1 MLVNDII
8 EPLEMVD
15 TVPNPDSERAAE
27 ILAEM
32 ARPYQVDDS
41 GTIVLADYQTTGHV
55 DAASGMVST
64 VLDLAKFDVAM
75 DRNLLVSADT
85 KATMFTPTVSNS
97 GDKLPYGMGW
107 FVQEHDG
114 TQLVWHYGWETAYSS
129 LIVKVPEQNL
139 TFILLANSDGASS
152 PFNLGAGDVLNSP
165 FASRFLKLFADSEVA
180 QAPISAQPD
189 TEPSF
194 EHGPCPFSIPPD
206 VVEGEDV
213 VCGYVI
219 VPEDHANPTGPQIRL
234 AVVVVKDNSDEH
246 QSDPVLL
253 LSGGPGERVVANA
266 PMLAPF
272 LESIYP
278 NRDLV
283 LFDQRGVGLSEP
295 SLECPEFLEAQFEIL
310 DEPDSAAAA
319 KTVHDATKA
328 CADRLVDEGHNL
340 TAYNTTQNAAD
351 VDAIRRALGYEQ
363 VNLYGGSY
371 GSLLAQAVMR
381 DHPENIRSVVLTSV
395 LPLEKSLFVDASVT
409 TTQAILRLLDTCAA
423 DQDCNAAYPDLQTKL
438 FEVIDRLNAEPVAVT
453 VTNPL
458 DGESYDTL
466 LTGETVR
473 ANLVTFLYT
482 TQIIPVLPQAIYDV
496 YNGDYELMTQLSS
509 TRLALLDLISRGM
522 TFSVICAED
531 LIGRTP
537 DDLLALMA
545 SLPRQLVVGAE
556 PETIIEHGI
565 FGICA
570 DWPVAEADPSVKEP
584 LVSDIPTLV
593 LAGEL
598 DPVTP
603 PEYGELVAD
612 YLSNGYFYE
621 FPGVGHNI
629 IIEECARQLAGA
641 FLADPSQAPDAACIA
656 DMPGVVF
663 DLPFEERRNWCWNRS
678 ATKRAASAVLCPLG
692 GRSWPRPIWR
702 VKRPPWIRP
711 ISCWR
716 EHLVLPPN
724 SSAI

>member
-1 MLVNDII
+1 MMLYVKW
-8 EPLEMVD
+8 PL
-15 TVPNPDSERAAE
+15 
-27 ILAEM
+27 LAVM
-32 ARPYQVDDS
+32 
-41 GTIVLADYQTTGHV
+41 VLAV
-55 DAASGMVST
+55 
-64 VLDLAKFDVAM
+64 VL
-75 DRNLLVSADT
+75 
-85 KATMFTPTVSNS
+85 
-97 GDKLPYGMGW
+97 
-107 FVQEHDG
+107 H
-114 TQLVWHYGWETAYSS
+114 
-129 LIVKVPEQNL
+129 
-139 TFILLANSDGASS
+139 
-152 PFNLGAGDVLNSP
+152 LGACQP
-165 FASRFLKLFADSEVA
+165 I
-180 QAPISAQPD
+180 QATLSDAPTYEGA
-189 TEPSF
+189 T
-194 EHGPCPFSIPPD
+194 CPFPIPPD

-213 VCGYVI
+213 VCGHVI
-219 VPEDHANPTGPQIRL
+219 VPEDHANPTGPHIRL

-295 SLECPEFLEAQFEIL
+295 ALECPEFLEAQFEIL
-310 DEPDSAAAA
+310 DEPDSAVAA
-319 KTVHDATKA
+319 KIVHDATKA

-340 TAYNTTQNAAD
+340 SAYNTTQNAAD

-423 DQDCNAAYPDLQTKL
+423 DQDCNAAYPDLQAKL
-438 FEVIDRLNAEPVAVT
+438 FEVIDRLNAESVAVT
-453 VTNPL
+453 VTNPM
-458 DGESYDTL
+458 DGESYDAL

-482 TQIIPVLPQAIYDV
+482 TQIIPVLPQAIDDV

-509 TRLALLDLISRGM
+509 TRLALLDLLSRGM
-522 TFSVICAED
+522 TFSVVCAED

-545 SLPRQLVVGAE
+545 SLPSQLVVGVE

-570 DWPVAEADPSVKEP
+570 DWPVVEADPSVKAP
-584 LVSDIPTLV
+584 LVSNIPTLV

-603 PEYGELVAD
+603 PDYGELVAD

-629 IIEECARQLAGA
+629 VIEECARQLAGA

-663 DLPFEERRNWCWNRS
+663 DLPTEAPDLVLEPFTMR
-678 ATKRAASAVLCPLG
+678 RAASVVLCPWG
-692 GRSWPRPIWR
+692 GRSWRRPIWLA
-702 VKRPPWIRP
+702 KRRPWIRP

-716 EHLVLPPN
+716 EHPALPPN